1 MRKKKKKKRF
11 SKDKKERNH
20 QRTRKY
26 HEGEAWESV
35 AALFKVGGWKG
46 GRRVRERAD
55 SFGGKKRK
63 VLHPSQADLNQKKAR
78 KKKEKNH

>member
-1 MRKKKKKKRF
+1 VRKKKKKKRF

-35 AALFKVGGWKG
+35 AALSSRWEG
-46 GRRVRERAD
+46 GREEGGSGKGRILLGAKNERC
-55 SFGGKKRK
+55 FTLPK
-63 VLHPSQADLNQKKAR
+63 LI
-78 KKKEKNH
+78 